1 MITSASNAQVKKIIL
16 LNKKSRERK
25 KEGVFLVEGLKM
37 FGETPRD
44 RLVKTYVSESFLLDI
59 KVF

>member
-37 FGETPRD
+37 FGETPRGSAGKD
-44 RLVKTYVSESFLLDI
+44 VCFGEFSFGGWS
-59 KVF
+59 